1 MYAETQHQMDEAK
14 AQVLEAMNERMHDV
28 RERLTIV
35 DTQLRT
41 AARER
46 PLLVV
51 AGALTLGYIFG
62 RIVSR

>member
-1 MYAETQHQMDEAK
+1 MYAEQNINEAK
-14 AQVLEAMNERMHDV
+14 AQVLDAMNERMHDV
-28 RERLTIV
+28 RERLTVV

>member
-1 MYAETQHQMDEAK
+1 MYAESTMNETK
-14 AQVLEAMNERMHDV
+14 AQVLDAMNERVHEL
-28 RERLTIV
+28 RERMSTV

>member
-1 MYAETQHQMDEAK
+1 MYAEQNINEAK
-14 AQVLEAMNERMHDV
+14 AQVLDAMNERMHDV
-28 RERLTIV
+28 KERLTVV

>member
-1 MYAETQHQMDEAK
+1 VNEIKARFET
-14 AQVLEAMNERMHDV
+14 
-28 RERLTIV
+28 V

-51 AGALTLGYIFG
+51 AGALTLGYIFA